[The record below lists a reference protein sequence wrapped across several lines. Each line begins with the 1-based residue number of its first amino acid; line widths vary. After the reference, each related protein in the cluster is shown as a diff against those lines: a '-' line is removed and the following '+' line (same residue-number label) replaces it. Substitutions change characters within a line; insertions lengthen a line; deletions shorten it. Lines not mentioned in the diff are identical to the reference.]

1 MPVDETFMTP
11 FSGRKKSC
19 CHFNNNIDYN
29 LNYNALL
36 FFMNTFIQG
45 FENFP
50 HEMFGIYKRVQVCN
64 SSNSKVVHYCSA
76 TNHSQKISNEWS
88 PFNTN

>member
-19 CHFNNNIDYN
+19 CHFNNNLDYN

-50 HEMFGIYKRVQVCN
+50 LKCLGFIKEYKFATHQTVRL
-64 SSNSKVVHYCSA
+64 STTVVPQIIPY
-76 TNHSQKISNEWS
+76 KI
-88 PFNTN
+88 